1 MYILGIDTSSN
12 ILTVTLS
19 DDDKILT
26 EIHSDKKMGL
36 LEKLAPTVEDILY
49 ENSIENTD
57 LGAVCVSL
65 GPGSFTGLRIG
76 MAFAKTLSY
85 SLNIPIIGVPTLKAM
100 AKTVENPFVD
110 YICPIIFARVNEV
123 YCAAFTG
130 DLKEQVLDYTF
141 MTIEELLALEVLK
154 DKKVMFLGTGAE
166 KFQELIKENKDYIIS
181 PSYCN
186 FGRGMALNSLAFER
200 IKNNDFDDAK
210 TILPMYIKKPTPVVR
225 KENQNK

>member
-36 LEKLAPTVEDILY
+36 LENLAPTVEEILY
-49 ENSIENTD
+49 ENSIENSD

-76 MAFAKTLSY
+76 IAFAKALAY

-100 AKTVENPFVD
+100 AKCVENPFVD

-123 YCAAFTG
+123 YCSIFSG
-130 DLKEQVLDYTF
+130 DLKEKILDYTF
-141 MTIEELLALEVLK
+141 MTIEELISLDYLK
-154 DKKVMFLGTGAE
+154 GKKVLFLGTGTD
-166 KFQELIKENKDYIIS
+166 KFKDLILSNDFIIS

-186 FGRGMALNSLAFER
+186 FARGMALNVLAYEI
-200 IKNNDFDDAK
+200 IKNNDFDDVK
-210 TILPMYIKKPTPVVR
+210 SLVPMYIKKPTPVIR
-225 KENQNK
+225 KENQVK